1 MLATIHSRAAWH
13 LPTIIAALATMA
25 AGCATEPEILTL
37 DDVPAPDTNTAVV
50 LLDRLVLDAPHTILG
65 RVPLVYGVDTGRIP
79 HTLFAAHA
87 FGADTASLVV
97 VAKGK
102 KVSEFK
108 PGGKAG
114 KEIVEAMLGPT
125 GNLRAP
131 TIRSGKTVLVGF
143 NDDVFSAR
151 LG

>member
-1 MLATIHSRAAWH
+1 M
-13 LPTIIAALATMA
+13 
-25 AGCATEPEILTL
+25 TET
-37 DDVPAPDTNTAVV
+37 VPASRKLQRSDAKA
-50 LLDRLVLDAPHTILG
+50 LLHGAA
-65 RVPLVYGVDTGRIP
+65 
-79 HTLFAAHA
+79 TLI
-87 FGADTASLVV
+87 

-114 KEIVEAMLGPT
+114 KDVVDAMLGPT

-131 TIRSGKTVLVGF
+131 TIRSGKTLLVGF
-143 NDDVFSAR
+143 NEDVFAER